1 MLLTKYTH
9 ACVRLENDGQ
19 VLVID
24 PGSLSEVEEALQ
36 GAGTVLVTHEH
47 ADHVDLDRLP
57 GIVAASS
64 TLQVYAPAGVA
75 EQLRSLT
82 AGLAA
87 GASAGGTGSGIAEGR
102 IHAVEPGSG
111 FEVPGFRIRTY
122 GGQHA
127 LIHPLIPVVAN
138 IGYLVNETV
147 YHPGDS
153 FIVPDGLTASAVLV
167 PIHAPW
173 NKVSEVIDFVTAMR
187 ARRAFPIHDGLLN
200 GTGRGLVEKHVASFG
215 ARYGTSYEHLD
226 PRQSVDL

>member
-9 ACVRLENDGQ
+9 AWVRLENGGE

-24 PGSLSEVEEALQ
+24 PGSFSEVEEALQ

-57 GIVAASS
+57 GILAAAPS
-64 TLQVYAPAGVA
+64 LRVYAPAAVA
-75 EQLRSLT
+75 GQLLERM
-82 AGLAA
+82 GGAA
-87 GASAGGTGSGIAEGR
+87 GTGPAAGR
-102 IHAVEPGSG
+102 VHAVGVGSA
-111 FEVPGFRIRTY
+111 FEVPGFRVRTF

-138 IGYLVNETV
+138 VGYLVNETV

-153 FIVPDGLTASAVLV
+153 FIVPDGLTAPAVLV

-200 GTGRGLVEKHVASFG
+200 ETGRGLVEKHVFNFS
-215 ARYGTSYEHLD
+215 ARYGTAYERLD
-226 PRQSVDL
+226 PGQSVDLG